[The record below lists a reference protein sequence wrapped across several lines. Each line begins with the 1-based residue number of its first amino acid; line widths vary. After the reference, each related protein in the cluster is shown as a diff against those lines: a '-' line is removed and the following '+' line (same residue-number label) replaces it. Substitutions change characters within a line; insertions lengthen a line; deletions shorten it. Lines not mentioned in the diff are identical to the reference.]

1 MKINK
6 LYFSL
11 ALMLASAQ
19 SMAADDSGKIV
30 ELYAHPDGQMA
41 VRLDNGLPN
50 SNVSNNCGSAN
61 NQWAGVAATADPS
74 IKAAM
79 LAAYNSKANVMLIS
93 MGKCVGGWIKIEAM
107 SLK

>member
-1 MKINK
+1 
-6 LYFSL
+6 
-11 ALMLASAQ
+11 
-19 SMAADDSGKIV
+19 MAADDSGKIV

-50 SNVSNNCGSAN
+50 SNVANNCGSAN
-61 NQWAGVAATADPS
+61 NQWAGVAATVDPS

-79 LAAYNSKANVMLIS
+79 LAAHTSKANVMLIT

-107 SLK
+107 SIK